1 MTREERRETF
11 VKWGTFVVSA
21 VALAVACVR
30 DPIIWT
36 LRATIQDQLRAE
48 LSKYETIST
57 ANAKWEN
64 HRDVGDELL
73 HRLDRDLAVIQQ
85 VAATAN
91 TNEFLLLDLARRLA
105 LVETNIQTFTREFQ
119 ISQKSDSRNL
129 P

>member
-1 MTREERRETF
+1 
-11 VKWGTFVVSA
+11 VKWGTFIVSS

-57 ANAKWEN
+57 ANSKSEK
-64 HRDVGDELL
+64 HQDLGDELIK
-73 HRLDRDLAVIQQ
+73 HLDHALAVFQDGATATRTNQALLRDLARSLPRFG
-85 VAATAN
+85 
-91 TNEFLLLDLARRLA
+91 TNFQDFRRDFL
-105 LVETNIQTFTREFQ
+105 V
-119 ISQKSDSRNL
+119 SQKSGGHSQ